1 MFKLADGRETLWQWD
16 IDRHVIVEDPTIKE
30 VHFSNRFDDCSLVVE
45 VKDGL
50 ADIPNI
56 LLQDNRPI
64 RVYGYRDG
72 YTLVEQHITVKA
84 RTKPTDYVYTET
96 EIHRWE
102 DLQSKIDEVETGI
115 PTAIEDYLSD
125 NPPQVDLSN
134 YYNKAETDTAI
145 NNAVNAIDI
154 PTKVSELENDSG
166 YLTQHQSLEGLA
178 TEEYVNDAIAAIPST
193 EESKVYHFDFSSF
206 TENNAQAATDEMI
219 EFAESTLAGKHSC
232 AYVRLDRGSQSFSPT
247 KVATDSSAV
256 FLYNCFS
263 GRAAWS
269 SEITADIVIYK
280 FNDSWMANVTN
291 IVDYRL
297 ATKEYVDKAIEPVST
312 QVNANKAELMPHETR
327 LHTLEARPI
336 YDDAAKA
343 KVDAIPED
351 PKYTDTVYDDTS
363 IRQNINST
371 LGLIAQHTANT
382 DIHITAEERTKWN
395 NASGGA
401 YVLPTA
407 STDTLGGVKIDG
419 STITITDGVISAVG
433 GSGGSSDSD
442 VVFIR
447 TYYSSNGTRMSVDEQ
462 VKILNAMAAGKSI
475 IIYFQDIT
483 KKMFLYVTDY
493 EYRPT
498 ADYST
503 LYAIGYHG
511 GGAYKFYTTSNWGL
525 DISNT
530 PTSDINVSIYEQQEE
545 ESNEWKVAEG
555 SNDSNLYNAKEL
567 FIQWRDSTNNRN
579 HQTYLVLSHKSGYSD
594 ATLATWAWESIV
606 LDSDAAINSPDLQYD
621 GSSLIFSNCEYNI
634 ILYR

>member
-1 MFKLADGRETLWQWD
+1 MFKLQDGREHLWQWD
-16 IDRHVIVEDPTIKE
+16 LDRKVIVEDPTIKE

-102 DLQSKIDEVETGI
+102 DLQSKIDEIST
-115 PTAIEDYLSD
+115 S
-125 NPPQVDLSN
+125 
-134 YYNKAETDTAI
+134 
-145 NNAVNAIDI
+145 I

-206 TENNAQAATDEMI
+206 TENSPQAATDEMI

-232 AYVRLDRGSQSFSPT
+232 AYVRLDSGSESFSPT
-247 KVATDSSAV
+247 TVSTNGSSYV
-256 FLYNCFS
+256 FLYNCYS
-263 GRAAWS
+263 GRAAWF
-269 SEITADIVIYK
+269 SETTADIVIYK

-291 IVDYRL
+291 KVNYRL
-297 ATKEYVDKAIEPVST
+297 ATEEYVDKAIEPVST
-312 QVNANKAELMPHETR
+312 QANTNKDELMAHDTR
-327 LHTLEARPI
+327 LATLEARPI

-351 PKYTDTVYDDTS
+351 PKYTDTVYDDTA

-371 LGLIAQHTANT
+371 LGLIAQHTTNT
-382 DIHITAEERTKWN
+382 DVHITAEERTKWN

-433 GSGGSSDSD
+433 GGGGGSSDSD
-442 VVFIR
+442 VVLIHTF
-447 TYYSSNGTRMSVDEQ
+447 YSSNGTMLSVNEQ
-462 VKILNAMAAGKSI
+462 IKMFNAMSANKAI
-475 IIYFQDIT
+475 ILHIPDSEDPSDVNSHPNYIPVTKYQYQSSSNSYYFNAT
-483 KKMFLYVTDY
+483 GLKCTG
-493 EYRPT
+493 
-498 ADYST
+498 YSGSPQST
-503 LYAIGYHG
+503 V
-511 GGAYKFYTTSNWGL
+511 YTTL
-525 DISNT
+525 DFAPHIVAE
-530 PTSDINVSIYEQQEE
+530 PTEDKSLSIYDVELVGSISEE
-545 ESNEWKVAEG
+545 LEWKVAEG
-555 SNDSNLYNAKEL
+555 NSDSNLYNAKEL
-567 FIQWRDSTNNRN
+567 FILWTDDIANN
-579 HQTYLVLSHKSGYSD
+579 HQAHLILEYQHGYS
-594 ATLATWAWESIV
+594 AYRLWNWSNLTIV
-606 LDSDAAINSPDLQYD
+606 LDGDGTYQSPYTVVYD
-621 GSSLIFSNCEYNI
+621 GSALNFSSGVTYDT
-634 ILYR
+634 ILYKD